1 MQGGSLMSGV
11 GADVVRLLAR
21 LAPQSERMGVDSP
34 LGMPVIRLGLIT
46 TLYFRNGHTAEM
58 KRRVDACFSRFY
70 DTFKTRLKWQLFK
83 RMRRL
88 SGSGFASTRRQVV
101 ESLAHEQFTWSIA
114 SATQAE
120 VAMYSLFVMNTSQ
133 GQAEND
139 RSCLKMV
146 LPVSYLSEPDGLKH
160 YEAWIRYLSS
170 EVQAE
175 HGFGGLACVLPCDGH
190 QYLPWEYRL
199 AQDYPGLMVDPGP
212 HIESLRLLDRIKGV
226 SWYTVLG
233 EGFVRQLGGSDRL
246 RGEMS
251 AHSDIVF
258 HSYRNGL
265 IIRAGAVPELGGRG
279 LPPPQP
285 YVTVNRVIKPIRL
298 QDTGNL
304 HPYLAPGIG
313 FTEETTAQWYARFD
327 EKPLP
332 PVDAGQACPR
342 SGCWFSSAQFGSRRH
357 FTEGELMPAFAHVK
371 SKKTQWFWAGMSS

>member
-1 MQGGSLMSGV
+1 M
-11 GADVVRLLAR
+11 
-21 LAPQSERMGVDSP
+21 
-34 LGMPVIRLGLIT
+34 
-46 TLYFRNGHTAEM
+46 
-58 KRRVDACFSRFY
+58 
-70 DTFKTRLKWQLFK
+70 
-83 RMRRL
+83 
-88 SGSGFASTRRQVV
+88 
-101 ESLAHEQFTWSIA
+101 
-114 SATQAE
+114 
-120 VAMYSLFVMNTSQ
+120 
-133 GQAEND
+133 
-139 RSCLKMV
+139 
-146 LPVSYLSEPDGLKH
+146 
-160 YEAWIRYLSS
+160 
-170 EVQAE
+170 
-175 HGFGGLACVLPCDGH
+175 
-190 QYLPWEYRL
+190 
-199 AQDYPGLMVDPGP
+199 MVDPGP

-285 YVTVNRVIKPIRL
+285 YVTVNRMIKPVRL

-357 FTEGELMPAFAHVK
+357 FDEGELMPAFNHIK
-371 SKKTQWFWAGMSS
+371 SKKTQWFWAGMPS

>member
-1 MQGGSLMSGV
+1 MS
-11 GADVVRLLAR
+11 DTTTDTVRLLAGV
-21 LAPQSERMGVDSP
+21 AQQSERVAMDSE
-34 LGMPVIRLGLIT
+34 LGTPVIRLGLIT
-46 TLYFRNGHTAEM
+46 TLYFRNGHTLEM
-58 KRRVDACFSRFY
+58 KRRVEACFSRFY
-70 DTFKTRLKWQLFK
+70 DAFKPKLKWQLFK

-88 SGSGFASTRRQVV
+88 SASGFASTRRQVV
-101 ESLAHEQFTWSIA
+101 ESLPDEQFIWSIA

-120 VAMYSLFVMNTSQ
+120 VAMYSLFVMNTPQ
-133 GQAEND
+133 GQADND

-146 LPVSYLSEPDGLKH
+146 LPWSCLTEPDGLKN

-199 AQDYPGLMVDPGP
+199 AQDYIGLMVDPGP

-285 YVTVNRVIKPIRL
+285 YVTVNRMIKPVRL

-357 FTEGELMPAFAHVK
+357 FDEGELMPAFNHIK
-371 SKKTQWFWAGMSS
+371 SKKTQWFWAGMPS

>member
-1 MQGGSLMSGV
+1 MSDT
-11 GADVVRLLAR
+11 ATDAVRLLAR
-21 LAPQSERMGVDSP
+21 ITQQSERVSMDSV
-34 LGMPVIRLGLIT
+34 LGTPVIRLGLIT
-46 TLYFRNGHTAEM
+46 TLYFRNGHTVEM
-58 KRRVDACFSRFY
+58 KRRVEACFLRFY
-70 DTFKTRLKWQLFK
+70 DAFKTRLKWQLFK

-88 SGSGFASTRRQVV
+88 SGFGFASTRRQIV
-101 ESLAHEQFTWSIA
+101 ESPPDEQFIWSIA

-120 VAMYSLFVMNTSQ
+120 VATYSLFVMNTSE
-133 GQAEND
+133 GQADND

-146 LPVSYLSEPDGLKH
+146 LPWSYLAEPDGLKH
-160 YEAWIRYLSS
+160 YEEWIRYLSS
-170 EVQAE
+170 ELQAE

-190 QYLPWEYRL
+190 QYLPWEFRL
-199 AQDYPGLMVDPGP
+199 AQDFSGLMVDPGP

-233 EGFVRQLGGSDRL
+233 DAFVRQLGGSDKM

-251 AHSDIVF
+251 AHSEIVF
-258 HSYRNGL
+258 HTYRNGL
-265 IIRAGAVPELGGRG
+265 IIRAGEVPELGGRG

-285 YVTVNRVIKPIRL
+285 YVTVNRMIKPIRL

-313 FTEETTAQWYARFD
+313 FTDETTAQWYARFD

-342 SGCWFSSAQFGSRRH
+342 SGSWFSSAQSGSRRH
-357 FTEGELMPAFAHVK
+357 FDKGELMPAFAHIK
-371 SKKTQWFWAGMSS
+371 SKKTQWFWAGMPS